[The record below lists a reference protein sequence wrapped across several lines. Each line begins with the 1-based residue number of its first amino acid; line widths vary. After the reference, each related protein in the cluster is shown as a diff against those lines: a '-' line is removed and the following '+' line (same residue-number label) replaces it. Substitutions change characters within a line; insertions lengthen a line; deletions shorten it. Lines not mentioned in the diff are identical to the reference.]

1 MSNANS
7 PSPSSP
13 ELSIVVPAYC
23 EGSTLERA
31 IPRVLACA
39 RQATSNVE
47 IVVVDDGSNDNTWER
62 VTKLAREH
70 PEVKGIRLS
79 RNYGKDAAICAG
91 LADCAGKAAIVID
104 ADLQHPPELIP
115 RLFHLWKDDGFQ
127 VVEAVKTHRREESI
141 LRRQASHLFNHLAKT
156 YAGLKLDN
164 STDFVLL
171 SREVLQAWGQVREYR
186 VFFRGIVNWL
196 GFQKTTVS
204 FEVQHGL
211 RPRSTWTTLQL
222 FRLGLHA
229 IISFSS
235 APLRIAHL
243 VSFVFVSFGTILGI
257 QTLVRKLVG
266 RAVDGFTTVIIL
278 LLIVGGLILGVLGII
293 SEYLAAIYDEVKQR
307 PRYLV
312 SATTGKL
319 YEPPKA

>member
-7 PSPSSP
+7 SSTSSP
-13 ELSIVVPAYC
+13 EISIVVPAYC
-23 EGSTLERA
+23 EGDTLGRSV
-31 IPRVLACA
+31 PRILACA
-39 RQATSNVE
+39 RLATSSVE
-47 IVVVDDGSNDNTWER
+47 ITVVDDGSNDNTWEQIAE
-62 VTKLAREH
+62 LAREH
-70 PEVKGIRLS
+70 PEVRGIRLS

-91 LADCAGKAAIVID
+91 LTDCAGKAAIVID

-127 VVEAVKTHRREESI
+127 VVEAVKTQRKEESI
-141 LRRQASHLFNHLAKT
+141 FRRQASQMFNRLAKN
-156 YAGLKLDN
+156 YAGLNLDG
-164 STDFVLL
+164 STDFILL
-171 SREVLQAWGQVREYR
+171 SRDVLQAWGQFREYR
-186 VFFRGIVNWL
+186 IFFRGLVNWL
-196 GFQKTTVS
+196 GFRKTTVS
-204 FEVQHGL
+204 FEVQHSL
-211 RPRSTWTTLQL
+211 RPQSTWTTLQL
-222 FRLGLHA
+222 LRLGLHA

-235 APLRIAHL
+235 APLRIAHI
-243 VSFVFVSFGTILGI
+243 VSFVFVSFGVVLGT

-266 RAVDGFTTVIIL
+266 GAVDGFTTVIIL

-319 YEPPKA
+319 SEPPTS